1 VTDSR
6 LSEVLDSPRRR
17 DRLGLSLLALRIS
30 VFIVMLVWTLDKFLH
45 PEHAAGVYERFYFL
59 GGLGPAAVKAI
70 GAAELVLIVA
80 FVSGVAKRWTYGA
93 VLVLHGVSTVASF
106 RQYLD
111 PFNNLLFFAA
121 WPMLAACLTL
131 YLLREYDTRWAF
143 EGPGRFPL

>member
-6 LSEVLDSPRRR
+6 PAEPVHSRGYRH
-17 DRLGLSLLALRIS
+17 RLEFSLLALRLS

-45 PEHAAGVYERFYFL
+45 PEHTAGVYERFYFL
-59 GGLGPAAVKAI
+59 GGLGPAAVRAL
-70 GAAELVLIVA
+70 GAAELILIVA
-80 FVSGVAKRWTYGA
+80 FVLGVAKRWTYGA

-121 WPMLAACLTL
+121 WPMFAACLTL
-131 YLLREYDTRWAF
+131 YLLREDDTRWALD
-143 EGPGRFPL
+143 GHGRFLL

>member
-1 VTDSR
+1 MTDSR

-30 VFIVMLVWTLDKFLH
+30 VFIVMLVWTLDKFLQ

-111 PFNNLLFFAA
+111 VID
-121 WPMLAACLTL
+121 
-131 YLLREYDTRWAF
+131 E
-143 EGPGRFPL
+143 EVVH

>member
-1 VTDSR
+1 MTDSR
-6 LSEVLDSPRRR
+6 STEGIPSARYR
-17 DRLGLSLLALRIS
+17 DRLEFSLVALRLS

-80 FVSGVAKRWTYGA
+80 FVLGVAKRWTYGA

-143 EGPGRFPL
+143 DGPGRFPV

>member
-1 VTDSR
+1 MTDSR